1 MIPFGG
7 SGSFVRVVPVSP
19 TPSPN
24 VSPTGRNRSRRARR
38 RHSLGTCF
46 VGLEAVWPDIGV
58 ASPPSI
64 RHSWECC
71 PVERADVSTETL
83 AVSKHA
89 SDVPTEVVG
98 VAKVAVDGS
107 SESVVAS
114 PPSIRHSW
122 ECCPVER
129 ADVSTETLA
138 VSKRVSDVPTE
149 GIDAAKEAVDGSS
162 ESVVASPPSIRH
174 SWESCPVETADVS
187 TETLAVSKR
196 VSDVPTEGIDAAKEA
211 VDGSNES
218 VAASPPSVRHSWE
231 CCPVEKADVSTETL
245 AVSKHAS
252 DVPTEVVGVA
262 KETEGGSNE
271 SVVASPPS
279 VQHNRE
285 VCPME
290 MEREAV
296 GVSTETLA
304 VSKET
309 TDVPTEVVD
318 VAEEALDGS
327 TIKELHV
334 LGEKEGVQVEEV
346 DILTVDED
354 ILIKEGSV
362 LNKEVDVSN
371 QDDCNSDME
380 EKFDADHPENSLL
393 HSAREDSQTA
403 DDVSTSSEDFVP
415 WINSASTNLTSLP
428 DNTMDGSQQQ
438 SLRNVSSGRMSPVRP
453 RTMRDYEEQIAE
465 LKKENFSLKLRIYFM
480 EERMQHGEEE
490 DIEKTN
496 IELKVEV
503 ESLKKE
509 LHDKQELL
517 VKASQAVETLAAQND
532 AAVQQVRQDHGRE
545 LQQLRDQYESRLT
558 SAQEANTLQK
568 RVDEETEGKIRDLE
582 AANQEL
588 QNKLRDLE
596 KVKQDKKNL
605 QDSSKEAL
613 QDKNRVIDQLNH
625 ALRTKDQLIQ
635 QLNQDK
641 SDLVADKVKPLEA
654 QVQSL
659 TQELK
664 DKEGNMQDDI
674 NRYQQQV
681 EVSKKNNQ
689 EIQAL
694 LEDQQRK
701 LDEYEIAAGQ
711 MTRDHDKKEKEI
723 KELER
728 LVLEAED
735 ENEELK
741 RKLQD
746 KESDVKLQEQNALK
760 RDKAIQGLSEAIHN
774 KSKEIEELCEQI
786 EELQQSLA
794 QARETA
800 HKAQL
805 QQFQGV
811 EEQQQALGDK
821 EAEITDL
828 QGKMHEKDAENQ
840 RLKKGLRKKEQE
852 IDQLQQAAQEADD
865 QADEALRDKDRQ
877 LRDLQK
883 QLKDSKSKANSDR
896 ENLTQQHKTQLEETQ
911 RQLQSK
917 EQIIQR
923 LSASIQEKDRVI
935 QEYMQMAQEQ
945 ENSRDPYSENKDSI
959 IQRLRERLKERD
971 KAVEDAIEEKFRT
984 LEAKENE
991 LRHLRVSLRE
1001 RERELERANSLL
1013 AGNEETINNLD
1024 GIIKE
1029 KDVELRQLLNQLK
1042 SQQRTNAATAEEHAR
1057 ALLEKEAL
1065 IEQLQ
1070 QALSS
1075 RDKDIKKLS
1084 QSLQS
1089 SPQSKPRVDAM
1100 IQELKDKLDERDRM
1114 LQEVMEERR
1123 RASSDGHAHT
1133 QRLLGT
1139 IKDKDNMLK
1148 EANERYNQ
1156 VVSEKNGEIQK
1167 LQQRL
1172 NNREA
1177 ELQSLTSARDWTEQ
1191 EQNKLLEKMRAALSD
1206 KDRTIETLVENARE
1220 KDKLLSQLQM
1230 SGPSQLRGE
1239 HLADTVR
1246 QLKDDIRKK
1255 DELIDR
1261 LQSSSTSGYVSTE
1274 DDPYVQSLRKELA
1287 SKARLLSET
1296 TAALQSLRDQK
1307 PAQGDL
1313 QQQMAQQTQALNNA
1327 LKAEKQAK
1335 LELAKVRRK
1344 AQEQEEDLGT
1354 KQENIDALID
1364 AVRAKDSIIKDL
1376 ERNQL
1381 SSRQSQRGD
1390 QSPKAKQ
1397 QLQRGLQDQLE
1408 ETKKLNELLDSERRI
1423 YQDLIKSYRDELG
1436 ATRDSQSRALDIELA
1451 AVQTLRRQLEDYVR
1465 RNSELRAE
1473 LERNINQAAQQVLE
1487 ATDSLRDRPRVQ
1499 TWNAALQ
1506 TSIDDLRPQFEKN
1519 IQTSPLTR
1527 STDIEISLPSPLD
1540 ALSVS
1545 EFSTAELKSE
1555 VARLRGQLRRMQAIN
1570 DDLQARL
1577 NGAISEQV
1585 RSIPLGENITEQQ
1598 TLPKLAKEVER
1609 LEAELGDA
1617 QKENQALQ
1625 DELETVR
1632 GMTPI
1637 AEKGLLTEVQQQL
1650 EDAIMQLEKS
1660 EDDKQALEKQLKLR
1674 SPSPYQ
1680 AQIKQLENKVMELIE
1695 ENEQLMKESPGSRS
1709 DEEVDA
1715 MSEKDLRT
1723 EVKGLKD
1730 RLKASEN
1737 LVDLLKKQLEMN
1749 SDPESDTPGFN
1760 PELIVQLAEEI
1771 ERLKGKLEQAQGN
1784 RGDVQVGDKEEE
1796 SSDTSSQLPRKSRLP
1811 VLQKGVTHN
1820 ANTSL
1825 RQQIEQLKTSEKEL
1839 KLLNRRLQEKL
1850 TATEGTVR
1858 AQAQKLKS
1866 YRKMLEDAGLV
1877 KKLPRKA
1884 QSDSNIPMSL
1894 QRFQSR
1900 YASQEGLDDSLL
1912 SPGISP
1918 AASPMTRSPATS
1930 LLSLETLQEYG
1941 NTDNV
1946 DELKQQVAQLK
1957 QRLEKSRRMIR
1968 GMQSRMRGRSDGQ
1981 LTPNRSLAHS
1991 METLSEPSTNQDA
2004 FEKLRQQVEDLRQQ
2018 LKESNDLN
2026 KTLADQL
2033 SVSPQKDSLVQAQAK
2048 ELSQLRKQLRDSR
2061 EMCHLLRA
2069 RLEELS
2075 RTLEHLLSAS
2085 EGGDPE
2091 LLNLTQQEAEG
2102 VMAELERSM
2111 HLARTLKD
2119 RLDDNASSASDDSSL
2134 RSLKDQY
2141 QQSLQANQELRLQLQ
2156 EQLMQLQD
2164 RPSPTP
2170 LKQEIAEL
2178 RSALEE
2184 QQDQYQHLKQVNQQL
2199 QGQVADGQH
2208 LRRQLAENQRTAM
2221 ELKDELE
2228 RATKDAKE
2236 KNNMISRLRS
2246 QLRRTRPV
2254 GSTFPPSASDQAS
2267 TGWDSDQSNQEA
2279 SDDLSGTHRVG
2290 SGRSANHGSQT
2301 VSGSEDNLGEQPRQR
2316 TYPPNGGDEYSLE
2329 QPGRSKPTS
2338 SEDNFMFAPRE
2349 KVLPPSIHSSKDDIS
2364 GRARLHDNRGY
2375 SSDEEST
2382 TSTNTFTSVSRHE
2395 SDHPED
2401 SEQDNERGIYPSR
2414 QLPSK
2419 FLQASAGHGSTTT
2432 VSSKS
2437 TGTFREME
2445 LLQNRLRASNQI
2457 NRSLRAELDT
2467 YKKLREST
2475 ETINS
2480 HGSASTTSGFH
2491 GDGRGRDLLE
2501 EHLAELR
2508 ALRARLE
2515 DSLSSN
2521 EQLRQELEDKISS
2534 MSNRGGQTNIYVHSN
2549 SGVDHQDFPENDLH
2563 GSHMSDKLSL
2573 LSDKTTQ
2580 VDRLQ
2585 AELDQKHQIN
2595 EKLKADMSR
2604 LQTQLTEKD
2613 QQNQQVQGDN
2623 TRLQTDM
2630 SKLQKQLAERDRQ
2643 AQKSQAEFA
2652 QLQADLARLRGQL
2665 QTDVPQLQNQL
2676 ADREKQEQILQTEVD
2691 SLGAELANRDMENDK
2706 VSAELNKAKKEISR
2720 LRQELS
2726 RLQDQLEEHQQV
2738 ADSLRLELRLY
2749 EKLYKKA
2756 QTAEAGVNGFNSSD
2770 GTGGRD
2776 AMAGLDLSALLEEMR
2791 RLREQVEKLHISN
2804 SALRRKVKE
2813 LLGKEESPTVI
2824 NINHH
2829 HGHRSPAQRALFQGG
2844 QGDAS
2849 PSDVHLSGPYT
2860 TDSAHS
2866 SPANHPRLKTSPL
2879 AGHLARYASLP
2890 VLDKDDIDLFSM
2902 QGVSPLS
2909 TADIDIRYRYVVGR
2923 IEDYDALRHQVNDSR
2938 LAVRG
2943 VQSRVK
2949 DRLKALKKSLDSTQ
2963 PGDQKP
2969 LEDTLSSLHLLHDHL
2984 EECSRL
2990 LKLFW
2995 KARDPGSVPTS
3006 TGSGGDGTAI
3016 VFLENQNLKDEITN
3030 LRKRLMSQEKVMRS
3044 ALHKLERTNRLKQGM
3059 EEALVKQLSK
3069 THHVLRQARG
3079 NLEFS
3084 VSSSSSLDQ
3093 SLTSSMDD
3101 FSL

>member
-1 MIPFGG
+1 MMD
-7 SGSFVRVVPVSP
+7 S
-19 TPSPN
+19 
-24 VSPTGRNRSRRARR
+24 
-38 RHSLGTCF
+38 
-46 VGLEAVWPDIGV
+46 
-58 ASPPSI
+58 
-64 RHSWECC
+64 
-71 PVERADVSTETL
+71 
-83 AVSKHA
+83 
-89 SDVPTEVVG
+89 VVG
-98 VAKVAVDGS
+98 ED
-107 SESVVAS
+107 
-114 PPSIRHSW
+114 P
-122 ECCPVER
+122 
-129 ADVSTETLA
+129 TL
-138 VSKRVSDVPTE
+138 P
-149 GIDAAKEAVDGSS
+149 
-162 ESVVASPPSIRH
+162 
-174 SWESCPVETADVS
+174 
-187 TETLAVSKR
+187 
-196 VSDVPTEGIDAAKEA
+196 
-211 VDGSNES
+211 
-218 VAASPPSVRHSWE
+218 
-231 CCPVEKADVSTETL
+231 
-245 AVSKHAS
+245 
-252 DVPTEVVGVA
+252 
-262 KETEGGSNE
+262 
-271 SVVASPPS
+271 
-279 VQHNRE
+279 
-285 VCPME
+285 
-290 MEREAV
+290 
-296 GVSTETLA
+296 
-304 VSKET
+304 
-309 TDVPTEVVD
+309 
-318 VAEEALDGS
+318 LDFN
-327 TIKELHV
+327 H
-334 LGEKEGVQVEEV
+334 
-346 DILTVDED
+346 
-354 ILIKEGSV
+354 
-362 LNKEVDVSN
+362 
-371 QDDCNSDME
+371 
-380 EKFDADHPENSLL
+380 
-393 HSAREDSQTA
+393 
-403 DDVSTSSEDFVP
+403 
-415 WINSASTNLTSLP
+415 STNLTSLP
-428 DNTMDGSQQQ
+428 DTTMDGSQQQ
-438 SLRNVSSGRMSPVRP
+438 SLRNVSSGRMSPVRI
-453 RTMRDYEEQIAE
+453 RTMKDYEEQIAE

-545 LQQLRDQYESRLT
+545 LQQLHDQYESRLT
-558 SAQEANTLQK
+558 SAQEENSLQK

-613 QDKNRVIDQLNH
+613 QDKNSLPHAQSDTEDCCSCSHHVNREVIDQLNH

-635 QLNQDK
+635 QLNQEK
-641 SDLVADKVKPLEA
+641 SDLVGEKVKPLEA

-674 NRYQQQV
+674 SRYQQQV

-723 KELER
+723 KELEK

-746 KESDVKLQEQNALK
+746 KDSDVKLQEQNALK
-760 RDKAIQGLSEAIHN
+760 RDKAIQGLTEAIHN
-774 KSKEIEELCEQI
+774 KSKEIDELCEQI

-821 EAEITDL
+821 EVEITGL
-828 QGKMHEKDAENQ
+828 QGKVHEKDAENQ
-840 RLKKGLRKKEQE
+840 RLKKSLRKKEQE

-865 QADEALRDKDRQ
+865 QAEEALRDKDRQ

-883 QLKDSKSKANSDR
+883 QLKDSRSKADSEK
-896 ENLTQQHKTQLEETQ
+896 ENITQQHKTQLEETQ

-984 LEAKENE
+984 LEAKEND
-991 LRHLRVSLRE
+991 LRHLRVNLRE

-1013 AGNEETINNLD
+1013 TGNEETINNLD

-1057 ALLEKEAL
+1057 ALMEKEAL

-1089 SPQSKPRVDAM
+1089 SPHSKPRVDAM

-1123 RASSDGHAHT
+1123 RASSDGQAHT

-1191 EQNKLLEKMRAALSD
+1191 EQNKLLEKMRSALSD

-1313 QQQMAQQTQALNNA
+1313 QQQMAQQTQALSNA

-1354 KQENIDALID
+1354 KQENIDALIE
-1364 AVRAKDSIIKDL
+1364 AVRAKDNIIKDL
-1376 ERNQL
+1376 ERSQL
-1381 SSRQSQRGD
+1381 SSRQTLRGD

-1397 QLQRGLQDQLE
+1397 QLQKGLRDQLE

-1487 ATDSLRDRPRVQ
+1487 ARDSLRDRPQVQ

-1519 IQTSPLTR
+1519 IQTSPITR

-1555 VARLRGQLRRMQAIN
+1555 VARLRGQLSRMQAIN
-1570 DDLQARL
+1570 DDLQSRL

-1585 RSIPLGENITEQQ
+1585 RSIPLGENIAEQQ

-1609 LEAELGDA
+1609 LEAELDNA
-1617 QKENQALQ
+1617 QKKNQALQ
-1625 DELETVR
+1625 EELESGR
-1632 GMTPI
+1632 GSMTPMT
-1637 AEKGLLTEVQQQL
+1637 EKGLLAEVQQQL

-1660 EDDKQALEKQLKLR
+1660 EDDKQALEKQIKLS

-1749 SDPESDTPGFN
+1749 SDSENDIPGFN

-1771 ERLKGKLEQAQGN
+1771 ERLKGQLEQAQGN
-1784 RGDVQVGDKEEE
+1784 RGDVRDKEEE
-1796 SSDTSSQLPRKSRLP
+1796 SSDTSSQLPRKSKLP

-1820 ANTSL
+1820 ANASL
-1825 RQQIEQLKTSEKEL
+1825 RQQIEQLKMSEKEL
-1839 KLLNRRLQEKL
+1839 KLLNRRMQDKL

-1918 AASPMTRSPATS
+1918 AASPMMRSPATS

-1946 DELKQQVAQLK
+1946 DELKQQVSQLK

-1968 GMQSRMRGRSDGQ
+1968 GMQSRLRGRSDGQ
-1981 LTPNRSLAHS
+1981 LTPNRSFARS
-1991 METLSEPSTNQDA
+1991 MEALTEPTTNGDA
-2004 FEKLRQQVEDLRQQ
+2004 FEKLRQQVEDLKQQ
-2018 LKESNDLN
+2018 LKDSNDLN

-2033 SVSPQKDSLVQAQAK
+2033 SVSPQKDTLVQTQAK

-2069 RLEELS
+2069 RLEELT

-2085 EGGDPE
+2085 EGGDPD

-2199 QGQVADGQH
+2199 QGQVADTQH
-2208 LRRQLAENQRTAM
+2208 LRRQLAENQRTAI

-2267 TGWDSDQSNQEA
+2267 TGWDTDQSNQGA
-2279 SDDLSGTHRVG
+2279 SDDFSGMHRVG

-2301 VSGSEDNLGEQPRQR
+2301 ASGSEDNMGEQPRQR
-2316 TYPPNGGDEYSLE
+2316 RYPPNRGDEYSLE

-2349 KVLPPSIHSSKDDIS
+2349 KVIPPSIHSSKDDVS
-2364 GRARLHDNRGY
+2364 GCGRLHDNRGY

-2382 TSTNTFTSVSRHE
+2382 TSTQTFTSVSRHE

-2401 SEQDNERGIYPSR
+2401 SEQDGMNNERGMYPSR

-2419 FLQASAGHGSTTT
+2419 FLQASLGHGSTTT
-2432 VSSKS
+2432 VS
-2437 TGTFREME
+2437 TETNREME
-2445 LLQNRLRASNQI
+2445 LLQNRLRASDQI

-2475 ETINS
+2475 ETIHS

-2491 GDGRGRDLLE
+2491 GDSRGGNLLE

-2549 SGVDHQDFPENDLH
+2549 SGVDHQEFPDNASH

-2585 AELDQKHQIN
+2585 AELDQKDQIN

-2613 QQNQQVQGDN
+2613 QQNQQIQGDN

-2643 AQKSQAEFA
+2643 TQKTQAEFT
-2652 QLQADLARLRGQL
+2652 QLQADLSSLHGQL
-2665 QTDVPQLQNQL
+2665 QEVSQLQNQL
-2676 ADREKQEQILQTEVD
+2676 SDREKQNQILQTEVD

-2706 VSAELNKAKKEISR
+2706 VSAELTKAKKEISR

-2756 QTAEAGVNGFNSSD
+2756 QTADAGVNGFSSSD

-2776 AMAGLDLSALLEEMR
+2776 AMAGLDLSGLLEEMR

-2829 HGHRSPAQRALFQGG
+2829 HGHRSPAQRALFQTGA
-2844 QGDAS
+2844 GDAS
-2849 PSDVHLSGPYT
+2849 PGDVHLSGPYT

-2866 SPANHPRLKTSPL
+2866 SPANYPHLKNSPL
-2879 AGHLARYASLP
+2879 VGQLARYASLP
-2890 VLDKDDIDLFSM
+2890 VLDKDDIDVFSM

-2909 TADIDIRYRYVVGR
+2909 TADVDIRYRYVVGR
-2923 IEDYDALRHQVNDSR
+2923 IEDYEALRHQVNDSR
-2938 LAVRG
+2938 LAIRG

-2949 DRLKALKKSLDSTQ
+2949 DRLKALKKALDSTQ

-2969 LEDTLSSLHLLHDHL
+2969 LEETLSSLHLLHDHL
-2984 EECSRL
+2984 EECHRL

-3030 LRKRLMSQEKVMRS
+3030 LRKRLTSQEKVMRS

-3059 EEALVKQLSK
+3059 EEALVKQCKLSK

-3093 SLTSSMDD
+3093 SLASSMDD

>member
-1 MIPFGG
+1 MDSQIE
-7 SGSFVRVVPVSP
+7 VVD
-19 TPSPN
+19 
-24 VSPTGRNRSRRARR
+24 AA
-38 RHSLGTCF
+38 
-46 VGLEAVWPDIGV
+46 LEAADDSNV
-58 ASPPSI
+58 AETVST
-64 RHSWECC
+64 
-71 PVERADVSTETL
+71 VETIVSDEVADVSNEVNTATAETVDIFTE
-83 AVSKHA
+83 
-89 SDVPTEVVG
+89 DV
-98 VAKVAVDGS
+98 
-107 SESVVAS
+107 
-114 PPSIRHSW
+114 
-122 ECCPVER
+122 
-129 ADVSTETLA
+129 
-138 VSKRVSDVPTE
+138 
-149 GIDAAKEAVDGSS
+149 
-162 ESVVASPPSIRH
+162 
-174 SWESCPVETADVS
+174 
-187 TETLAVSKR
+187 
-196 VSDVPTEGIDAAKEA
+196 
-211 VDGSNES
+211 N
-218 VAASPPSVRHSWE
+218 
-231 CCPVEKADVSTETL
+231 
-245 AVSKHAS
+245 
-252 DVPTEVVGVA
+252 
-262 KETEGGSNE
+262 
-271 SVVASPPS
+271 
-279 VQHNRE
+279 
-285 VCPME
+285 
-290 MEREAV
+290 
-296 GVSTETLA
+296 
-304 VSKET
+304 
-309 TDVPTEVVD
+309 
-318 VAEEALDGS
+318 
-327 TIKELHV
+327 V
-334 LGEKEGVQVEEV
+334 LG
-346 DILTVDED
+346 T
-354 ILIKEGSV
+354 
-362 LNKEVDVSN
+362 EVDVSN
-371 QDDCNSDME
+371 EALATADDDDESE
-380 EKFDADHPENSLL
+380 REGEFDADHPEDFLL
-393 HSAREDSQTA
+393 PGASEASKIA
-403 DDVSTSSEDFVP
+403 DAVLDTSEDYESSDS
-415 WINSASTNLTSLP
+415 SASTNLTSLP

-545 LQQLRDQYESRLT
+545 LQQLRHQYESRLT
-558 SAQEANTLQK
+558 SAQEENTLQK
-568 RVDEETEGKIRDLE
+568 RVDEETEGKILDLE

-641 SDLVADKVKPLEA
+641 ADLVAEKVKPLEA
-654 QVQSL
+654 QVQNL
-659 TQELK
+659 TQELRV
-664 DKEGNMQDDI
+664 KEGNMQDDI

-723 KELER
+723 KELEK

-746 KESDVKLQEQNALK
+746 MDSDVKLQEQNALK
-760 RDKAIQGLSEAIHN
+760 RDKAIQGLTAAIQN
-774 KSKEIEELCEQI
+774 KSKEIDELCEQI

-811 EEQQQALGDK
+811 EEQQQALSDK
-821 EAEITDL
+821 EAEITGL
-828 QGKMHEKDAENQ
+828 QGKVHEKDAENQ
-840 RLKKGLRKKEQE
+840 QLKKSLRKKEQE

-883 QLKDSKSKANSDR
+883 QLKDTRSRADTDR
-896 ENLTQQHKTQLEETQ
+896 ENITQQHKTQLEETQ

-923 LSASIQEKDRVI
+923 LSASIQEKDKVI

-945 ENSRDPYSENKDSI
+945 ENSRDEYMQMAQEQENSTCKNRSEVRGYTWSSRSMADQEVPYSENKDSI

-984 LEAKENE
+984 LEAKEND

-1057 ALLEKEAL
+1057 ALLEKEAV

-1070 QALSS
+1070 HALSS

-1114 LQEVMEERR
+1114 LQEVMDERR

-1172 NNREA
+1172 NKREA

-1206 KDRTIETLVENARE
+1206 KDRTIETLVDNARE

-1307 PAQGDL
+1307 PSQGDV

-1364 AVRAKDSIIKDL
+1364 AVRAKDDIIKDL

-1381 SSRQSQRGD
+1381 SSRPALRGD

-1519 IQTSPLTR
+1519 IQTSPNTR

-1585 RSIPLGENITEQQ
+1585 RSIPVGENIAEQQ
-1598 TLPKLAKEVER
+1598 TLPKLAKELER
-1609 LEAELGDA
+1609 LEAELDNA

-1625 DELETVR
+1625 EELEGVR
-1632 GMTPI
+1632 SMTPMG
-1637 AEKGLLTEVQQQL
+1637 EKGLLAEVQQQL

-1660 EDDKQALEKQLKLR
+1660 EDDKLALEKQVKMS

-1680 AQIKQLENKVMELIE
+1680 AQIRQLENKVMELIE

-1771 ERLKGKLEQAQGN
+1771 ERLKGQLEQARGSQGEV
-1784 RGDVQVGDKEEE
+1784 RDREEE
-1796 SSDTSSQLPRKSRLP
+1796 YSDTSSQLPRKSKLP
-1811 VLQKGVTHN
+1811 VLQKGVPHDAN
-1820 ANTSL
+1820 AAL
-1825 RQQIEQLKTSEKEL
+1825 RQQIEQLKMSEKEL
-1839 KLLNRRLQEKL
+1839 KLLNRRLQDKL

-1858 AQAQKLKS
+1858 AQAQKLKT

-1877 KKLPRKA
+1877 KKVPRKA

-1894 QRFQSR
+1894 QRFHSR

-1918 AASPMTRSPATS
+1918 GASPMTRSPATS

-1981 LTPNRSLAHS
+1981 LTPNRSFARS
-1991 METLSEPSTNQDA
+1991 METLSEPSTNGDA
-2004 FEKLRQQVEDLRQQ
+2004 FEKLRRQVEDLRQQ

-2033 SVSPQKDSLVQAQAK
+2033 SVSPQKDTLVQTQAK

-2069 RLEELS
+2069 RLEELT

-2085 EGGDPE
+2085 EGGDPD

-2141 QQSLQANQELRLQLQ
+2141 QQSLQVNQELREQLQ
-2156 EQLMQLQD
+2156 EQLRQLQD

-2170 LKQEIAEL
+2170 LKQEVAEL

-2184 QQDQYQHLKQVNQQL
+2184 QQDQYQHL
-2199 QGQVADGQH
+2199 QGQVADAQH
-2208 LRRQLAENQRTAM
+2208 LRRQLAENQRTAV

-2267 TGWDSDQSNQEA
+2267 TGWDSDQSNQGA
-2279 SDDLSGTHRVG
+2279 SDDFSGMHRVG

-2301 VSGSEDNLGEQPRQR
+2301 TSGSEDNRGEQPLQR
-2316 TYPPNGGDEYSLE
+2316 THPPNGGDEYSLE
-2329 QPGRSKPTS
+2329 QPGRSQPMS
-2338 SEDNFMFAPRE
+2338 GEDNFMFAPRE
-2349 KVLPPSIHSSKDDIS
+2349 KVIPPSIHSSKDDVC
-2364 GRARLHDNRGY
+2364 GRGRLHDNRGY

-2382 TSTNTFTSVSRHE
+2382 TSTQTFTSVSRHE
-2395 SDHPED
+2395 SDHPGD
-2401 SEQDNERGIYPSR
+2401 SEQEGVNSERGMYPSR

-2419 FLQASAGHGSTTT
+2419 FLQASAGHGSSTT
-2432 VSSKS
+2432 VS
-2437 TGTFREME
+2437 TETHGEME
-2445 LLQNRLRASNQI
+2445 LLQSRLRASDQI

-2475 ETINS
+2475 ETIHS
-2480 HGSASTTSGFH
+2480 HGSASTPTSGFH
-2491 GDGRGRDLLE
+2491 GDSRGRDLLE

-2549 SGVDHQDFPENDLH
+2549 SGVDHQEFPDNASH
-2563 GSHMSDKLSL
+2563 GSQSHMSDKLSL

-2604 LQTQLTEKD
+2604 LQSQLTEKD
-2613 QQNQQVQGDN
+2613 QLNQQVQEDN

-2643 AQKSQAEFA
+2643 TQKTQAEFT
-2652 QLQADLARLRGQL
+2652 QLQASSEDQDLSSLQGQL
-2665 QTDVPQLQNQL
+2665 QDVSQLQNQL
-2676 ADREKQEQILQTEVD
+2676 SDREKQNQILQTEVD

-2756 QTAEAGVNGFNSSD
+2756 QTADAGVNGFSSSD

-2776 AMAGLDLSALLEEMR
+2776 TMAGLDLSGLLEEMR
-2791 RLREQVEKLHISN
+2791 RLREQV
-2804 SALRRKVKE
+2804 
-2813 LLGKEESPTVI
+2813 
-2824 NINHH
+2824 
-2829 HGHRSPAQRALFQGG
+2829 G
-2844 QGDAS
+2844 QGNITRDNN
-2849 PSDVHLSGPYT
+2849 SG
-2860 TDSAHS
+2860 
-2866 SPANHPRLKTSPL
+2866 
-2879 AGHLARYASLP
+2879 
-2890 VLDKDDIDLFSM
+2890 
-2902 QGVSPLS
+2902 
-2909 TADIDIRYRYVVGR
+2909 
-2923 IEDYDALRHQVNDSR
+2923 
-2938 LAVRG
+2938 
-2943 VQSRVK
+2943 
-2949 DRLKALKKSLDSTQ
+2949 
-2963 PGDQKP
+2963 
-2969 LEDTLSSLHLLHDHL
+2969 
-2984 EECSRL
+2984 
-2990 LKLFW
+2990 
-2995 KARDPGSVPTS
+2995 
-3006 TGSGGDGTAI
+3006 
-3016 VFLENQNLKDEITN
+3016 
-3030 LRKRLMSQEKVMRS
+3030 
-3044 ALHKLERTNRLKQGM
+3044 
-3059 EEALVKQLSK
+3059 
-3069 THHVLRQARG
+3069 
-3079 NLEFS
+3079 
-3084 VSSSSSLDQ
+3084 
-3093 SLTSSMDD
+3093 
-3101 FSL
+3101 

>member
-1 MIPFGG
+1 MD
-7 SGSFVRVVPVSP
+7 S
-19 TPSPN
+19 
-24 VSPTGRNRSRRARR
+24 
-38 RHSLGTCF
+38 
-46 VGLEAVWPDIGV
+46 
-58 ASPPSI
+58 
-64 RHSWECC
+64 
-71 PVERADVSTETL
+71 
-83 AVSKHA
+83 
-89 SDVPTEVVG
+89 VVG
-98 VAKVAVDGS
+98 ED
-107 SESVVAS
+107 
-114 PPSIRHSW
+114 P
-122 ECCPVER
+122 
-129 ADVSTETLA
+129 TL
-138 VSKRVSDVPTE
+138 P
-149 GIDAAKEAVDGSS
+149 
-162 ESVVASPPSIRH
+162 
-174 SWESCPVETADVS
+174 
-187 TETLAVSKR
+187 
-196 VSDVPTEGIDAAKEA
+196 
-211 VDGSNES
+211 
-218 VAASPPSVRHSWE
+218 
-231 CCPVEKADVSTETL
+231 
-245 AVSKHAS
+245 
-252 DVPTEVVGVA
+252 
-262 KETEGGSNE
+262 
-271 SVVASPPS
+271 
-279 VQHNRE
+279 
-285 VCPME
+285 
-290 MEREAV
+290 
-296 GVSTETLA
+296 
-304 VSKET
+304 
-309 TDVPTEVVD
+309 
-318 VAEEALDGS
+318 LDFN
-327 TIKELHV
+327 H
-334 LGEKEGVQVEEV
+334 
-346 DILTVDED
+346 
-354 ILIKEGSV
+354 
-362 LNKEVDVSN
+362 
-371 QDDCNSDME
+371 
-380 EKFDADHPENSLL
+380 
-393 HSAREDSQTA
+393 
-403 DDVSTSSEDFVP
+403 
-415 WINSASTNLTSLP
+415 STNLTSLP

-735 ENEELK
+735 ETEELK

-828 QGKMHEKDAENQ
+828 QGKMHEKDVENQ

-1313 QQQMAQQTQALNNA
+1313 QQQMAQQAQALNNA

-1585 RSIPLGENITEQQ
+1585 RSIPLGENIAEQQ

-1609 LEAELGDA
+1609 LEAELDDA
-1617 QKENQALQ
+1617 QNENQALQ

-1771 ERLKGKLEQAQGN
+1771 ERLKGRLEQAQGN
-1784 RGDVQVGDKEEE
+1784 QGDVQVRDKEEE

-1820 ANTSL
+1820 ANASL

-1858 AQAQKLKS
+1858 AQAQKLKA

-1981 LTPNRSLAHS
+1981 LTPNRSLARS
-1991 METLSEPSTNQDA
+1991 LETLSEPSTNQDA

-2033 SVSPQKDSLVQAQAK
+2033 SVSPQKDSLVQAQAR

-2199 QGQVADGQH
+2199 QGQVADAQH

-2236 KNNMISRLRS
+2236 KNNIISRLRS

-2279 SDDLSGTHRVG
+2279 SDDLSGTHRLG

-2316 TYPPNGGDEYSLE
+2316 AYPPNGGDEYSLE
-2329 QPGRSKPTS
+2329 QPGRNKPAS

-2401 SEQDNERGIYPSR
+2401 SEQDNERGMYPSR

-2445 LLQNRLRASNQI
+2445 LLQSRLRASDQI

-2613 QQNQQVQGDN
+2613 RQNQQVQGDN

-2643 AQKSQAEFA
+2643 AQKTQAEFA
-2652 QLQADLARLRGQL
+2652 QLQTDLARLRGQL
-2665 QTDVPQLQNQL
+2665 QTDVSQLQNQL
-2676 ADREKQEQILQTEVD
+2676 ADREKQEQILQTEVE

-2749 EKLYKKA
+2749 EKLYKKT
-2756 QTAEAGVNGFNSSD
+2756 QTAEAGVNGFNNSD

-2909 TADIDIRYRYVVGR
+2909 TADIDIRYQYVVGR

-2949 DRLKALKKSLDSTQ
+2949 DRLKALKKALDSTQ

-3016 VFLENQNLKDEITN
+3016 VFLE
-3030 LRKRLMSQEKVMRS
+3030 
-3044 ALHKLERTNRLKQGM
+3044 
-3059 EEALVKQLSK
+3059 
-3069 THHVLRQARG
+3069 
-3079 NLEFS
+3079 
-3084 VSSSSSLDQ
+3084 
-3093 SLTSSMDD
+3093 
-3101 FSL
+3101 

>member
-1 MIPFGG
+1 MF
-7 SGSFVRVVPVSP
+7 
-19 TPSPN
+19 N
-24 VSPTGRNRSRRARR
+24 LWPTGLR
-38 RHSLGTCF
+38 
-46 VGLEAVWPDIGV
+46 
-58 ASPPSI
+58 
-64 RHSWECC
+64 
-71 PVERADVSTETL
+71 
-83 AVSKHA
+83 
-89 SDVPTEVVG
+89 
-98 VAKVAVDGS
+98 
-107 SESVVAS
+107 
-114 PPSIRHSW
+114 
-122 ECCPVER
+122 
-129 ADVSTETLA
+129 
-138 VSKRVSDVPTE
+138 
-149 GIDAAKEAVDGSS
+149 
-162 ESVVASPPSIRH
+162 
-174 SWESCPVETADVS
+174 
-187 TETLAVSKR
+187 
-196 VSDVPTEGIDAAKEA
+196 
-211 VDGSNES
+211 
-218 VAASPPSVRHSWE
+218 
-231 CCPVEKADVSTETL
+231 
-245 AVSKHAS
+245 
-252 DVPTEVVGVA
+252 
-262 KETEGGSNE
+262 
-271 SVVASPPS
+271 
-279 VQHNRE
+279 
-285 VCPME
+285 
-290 MEREAV
+290 
-296 GVSTETLA
+296 
-304 VSKET
+304 
-309 TDVPTEVVD
+309 
-318 VAEEALDGS
+318 
-327 TIKELHV
+327 
-334 LGEKEGVQVEEV
+334 
-346 DILTVDED
+346 
-354 ILIKEGSV
+354 
-362 LNKEVDVSN
+362 
-371 QDDCNSDME
+371 
-380 EKFDADHPENSLL
+380 
-393 HSAREDSQTA
+393 
-403 DDVSTSSEDFVP
+403 
-415 WINSASTNLTSLP
+415 TNLTSLP

-545 LQQLRDQYESRLT
+545 LQQLRHQYESRLT
-558 SAQEANTLQK
+558 SAQEENTLQK

-613 QDKNRVIDQLNH
+613 QDKNSLPHAQSDTEDCCSCSHHNDRDSCNCVDRSFTPKNADTDPRTLLWVIDQLNH

-641 SDLVADKVKPLEA
+641 ADLVAEKVKPLEA
-654 QVQSL
+654 QVQNL
-659 TQELK
+659 TQELR

-723 KELER
+723 KELEK

-746 KESDVKLQEQNALK
+746 KDSDVKLQEQNALK
-760 RDKAIQGLSEAIHN
+760 RDKAIQGLTEAIHN
-774 KSKEIEELCEQI
+774 KSKEIDELCEQI

-811 EEQQQALGDK
+811 EEQQQALSDK
-821 EAEITDL
+821 EAEITGL
-828 QGKMHEKDAENQ
+828 QGKVHEKDAENQ
-840 RLKKGLRKKEQE
+840 RLKKSLRKKEQE

-883 QLKDSKSKANSDR
+883 QLKDSRSRADTDR
-896 ENLTQQHKTQLEETQ
+896 ENITQQHKTQLEETQ

-923 LSASIQEKDRVI
+923 LSASIQEKDKVI

-984 LEAKENE
+984 LEAKEND

-1057 ALLEKEAL
+1057 ALLEKEAV

-1070 QALSS
+1070 HALSS

-1114 LQEVMEERR
+1114 LQEVMDERR

-1172 NNREA
+1172 NKREA

-1206 KDRTIETLVENARE
+1206 KDRTIETLVDNARE
-1220 KDKLLSQLQM
+1220 KDRLLSQLQM

-1307 PAQGDL
+1307 PSQGDV

-1364 AVRAKDSIIKDL
+1364 AVRAKDDIIKDL

-1381 SSRQSQRGD
+1381 SSRPALRGD

-1465 RNSELRAE
+1465 RNSELRVE

-1519 IQTSPLTR
+1519 IQTSPNTR

-1585 RSIPLGENITEQQ
+1585 RSIPVGENIAEQQ
-1598 TLPKLAKEVER
+1598 TLPKLAKELER
-1609 LEAELGDA
+1609 LEAELDNA

-1625 DELETVR
+1625 EELESVKS
-1632 GMTPI
+1632 MTPMG
-1637 AEKGLLTEVQQQL
+1637 EKGLLAEVQQQL

-1660 EDDKQALEKQLKLR
+1660 EDDKLALEKQVKLS

-1680 AQIKQLENKVMELIE
+1680 AQIRQLENKVMELIE

-1771 ERLKGKLEQAQGN
+1771 ERLKGQLEQARGSQGEV
-1784 RGDVQVGDKEEE
+1784 RDREEE
-1796 SSDTSSQLPRKSRLP
+1796 SSDTSSQLPRKSKLP
-1811 VLQKGVTHN
+1811 VLQKGVPHDAN
-1820 ANTSL
+1820 AAL
-1825 RQQIEQLKTSEKEL
+1825 RQQIEQLKMSEKEL
-1839 KLLNRRLQEKL
+1839 KLLNRRLQDKL

-1858 AQAQKLKS
+1858 AQAQKLKT

-1877 KKLPRKA
+1877 KKVPRKA

-1894 QRFQSR
+1894 QRFHSR

-1918 AASPMTRSPATS
+1918 GASPMTRSPATS

-1981 LTPNRSLAHS
+1981 LTPNRSFARS
-1991 METLSEPSTNQDA
+1991 METLTEPSTNGDA

-2033 SVSPQKDSLVQAQAK
+2033 SVSPQKDTLVQTQAK

-2069 RLEELS
+2069 RLEELT

-2085 EGGDPE
+2085 EGGDPD

-2134 RSLKDQY
+2134 RSLKNQY
-2141 QQSLQANQELRLQLQ
+2141 QQSLQANQELREQLQ
-2156 EQLMQLQD
+2156 EQLRQLQD

-2184 QQDQYQHLKQVNQQL
+2184 QQDQYQHLKQTNQQLQDQYQHLKQANQQL
-2199 QGQVADGQH
+2199 QGQNQHLQGQVADAQH
-2208 LRRQLAENQRTAM
+2208 LRRQLAENQRTAL

-2267 TGWDSDQSNQEA
+2267 TGWDSDQSNQGA
-2279 SDDLSGTHRVG
+2279 SDDFSGMHRVG

-2301 VSGSEDNLGEQPRQR
+2301 TSGSEDNRGEQPLQR

-2329 QPGRSKPTS
+2329 QPGRSQPTS
-2338 SEDNFMFAPRE
+2338 GEDNFMFAPRE
-2349 KVLPPSIHSSKDDIS
+2349 KVIPPSIHSSKDDVC
-2364 GRARLHDNRGY
+2364 GRGRLHDNRGY

-2382 TSTNTFTSVSRHE
+2382 TSTQTFTSVSRHE

-2401 SEQDNERGIYPSR
+2401 SEQEGVNSERGMYPSR

-2419 FLQASAGHGSTTT
+2419 FLQASAGHGSSTT
-2432 VSSKS
+2432 VS
-2437 TGTFREME
+2437 TETHGEME
-2445 LLQNRLRASNQI
+2445 LLQSRLRASDQI

-2475 ETINS
+2475 ETIHS

-2491 GDGRGRDLLE
+2491 GDSRGRDLLE

-2549 SGVDHQDFPENDLH
+2549 SGVDHQEFPDNASH
-2563 GSHMSDKLSL
+2563 GSQSHMSDKLSL

-2604 LQTQLTEKD
+2604 LQSQLTEKD
-2613 QQNQQVQGDN
+2613 QLNQQVQEDN

-2643 AQKSQAEFA
+2643 TQKTQAEFT
-2652 QLQADLARLRGQL
+2652 QLQRDLSSLQGQL
-2665 QTDVPQLQNQL
+2665 QDVSQLQNQL
-2676 ADREKQEQILQTEVD
+2676 SDREKQNQILQTEVD

-2756 QTAEAGVNGFNSSD
+2756 QTADAGVNGFSSSD

-2776 AMAGLDLSALLEEMR
+2776 TMAGLDLSGLLEEMR

-2829 HGHRSPAQRALFQGG
+2829 HGHRSPAQRALFQSGG
-2844 QGDAS
+2844 GDAS
-2849 PSDVHLSGPYT
+2849 PGDLYLSGPYT

-2866 SPANHPRLKTSPL
+2866 SPANHPRLKASPL
-2879 AGHLARYASLP
+2879 VGHLARYASLP

-2923 IEDYDALRHQVNDSR
+2923 IEDYDTLRHQVNDSR
-2938 LAVRG
+2938 LAIRG

-2949 DRLKALKKSLDSTQ
+2949 DRLKALKKAIDSTQ

-2969 LEDTLSSLHLLHDHL
+2969 LEETLSSLHLLHDHL
-2984 EECSRL
+2984 EECHRL

-3006 TGSGGDGTAI
+3006 TGSGGDGTAV

-3030 LRKRLMSQEKVMRS
+3030 LRKRLASQEKVMRS

-3059 EEALVKQLSK
+3059 EEALVKQCKLSK

-3093 SLTSSMDD
+3093 SLASSMDD